1 MRASILIRPHPTARI
16 EPFADGL
23 RALGYEVVTGKAV
36 DPRPDDVLI
45 IWNRR
50 PGHGHEIARTYER
63 AGAKVIVAENGY
75 IGALPT
81 DCRLYALA
89 LNHHNGAGQWFPQR
103 RDRWQTFGIK
113 VRPWRTDGGHVL
125 VLPQRGI
132 GEPGVA
138 MPATWPDSMRR
149 LLPTLTRRPVR
160 VRVHPGNLK
169 AHHVPGLDEDLAGA
183 WCAVT
188 WGSGAAIKALVAG
201 VPVFRSFDAWIG
213 RDASAVLGRSLETPW
228 MGERF
233 LALNKIAWAQWRTEE
248 IGSGEAFGHLLQRP
262 S

>member
-1 MRASILIRPHPTARI
+1 MRASILIRPHPTARL
-16 EPFADGL
+16 EPFVEGL
-23 RALGYEVVTGKAV
+23 RALGYETVTGRAEE
-36 DPRPDDVLI
+36 PRKGDVLV

-50 PGHGHEIARTYER
+50 PGHGHEIARQYER
-63 AGAKVIVAENGY
+63 AGAHVIVAENGY

-81 DCRLYALA
+81 ECRLYALA
-89 LNHHNGAGQWFPQR
+89 LDHHNGAGRWKVGT
-103 RDRWQTFGIK
+103 RDRWARLK
-113 VRPWRTDGGHVL
+113 VPVKPWRTDGRHVL

-138 MPATWPDSMRR
+138 MPAEWPDRMRR

-169 AHHVPGLDEDLAGA
+169 AHHVPGLDEDLADA

-201 VPVFRSFDAWIG
+201 IPVFRSFDAWIG
-213 RDASAVLGRSLETPW
+213 RGASHVLGNGLENPW
-228 MGERF
+228 LGERMPT
-233 LALNKIAWAQWRTEE
+233 LHRIAWAQWWVEE
-248 IGSGEAFGHLLQRP
+248 IASGEAFAELLLGP